1 MKRARWAYLLEE
13 DPDFRRWFDN
23 LGRGSE
29 VTAFENARILYR
41 FLRQHDMGPQ
51 DLVELAKRDRRGVE
65 DVLLDFVSRLH
76 REGKAP
82 NYIDNY
88 LKAVRS
94 WLNFHDITLV
104 RKIRIGNRNAT
115 PTIAD
120 ERVPMRD
127 ELRTILCYPKARAR
141 CSIALIAFSGLRPE
155 TLGTM
160 RGKDGLAV
168 KDLPEM
174 RREGHRV
181 IFGRVP
187 TMVVVRP
194 GLSKAR
200 HRYFTFLTSE
210 GCEYLKAYLE
220 KRLAGGE
227 ELTAES
233 AIIAVTPG
241 FEKTMYRD
249 NPTSFITT
257 KNVTKGIRDAMRPR
271 FKWRPYV
278 LRAYFDTQL
287 LVAENHGKT
296 SHAYRQFWMGHKGDI
311 EARYTT
317 NKGRLPPDLIEDM
330 RRSFNNCE
338 EYVSTRV
345 PSREENPEVTTIRT
359 MIESRVLDLSKVEV
373 RQFLLK
379 KLSIENMESRIAEMR
394 KEGLDEAEAYA
405 RVVFR
410 ELGIKPM
417 KIEVSDEKDGDPKK
431 IVGEGELERYLAE
444 GWDVQTVLPSGKI
457 LIRK

>member
-1 MKRARWAYLLEE
+1 M
-13 DPDFRRWFDN
+13 
-23 LGRGSE
+23 
-29 VTAFENARILYR
+29 TAFENARVLYR
-41 FLRQHDMGPQ
+41 FLRQHEMSPQ
-51 DLVELAKRDRRGVE
+51 DLVKLAKQDRRRVE

-82 NYIDNY
+82 SYIDNY

-94 WLNFHDITLV
+94 WLNFNEITLV

-120 ERVPMRD
+120 ERVPTRD

-141 CSIALIAFSGLRPE
+141 CSIAFIAFSGLRPE

-174 RREGHRV
+174 RTDGQNIVFAR
-181 IFGRVP
+181 IP
-187 TMVVVRP
+187 TMVVVRSS
-194 GLSKAR
+194 LSKAK
-200 HRYFTFLTSE
+200 HKYFTFLTSE

-220 KRLAGGE
+220 KRLAAGE
-227 ELTAES
+227 ELTRES
-233 AIIAVTPG
+233 AVIAVTPG
-241 FEKTMYRD
+241 FENTLYRD
-249 NPTSFITT
+249 NSTSFITT
-257 KNVTKGIRDAMRPR
+257 KSVTKGIRDAMRPR

-287 LVAENHGKT
+287 LVAENHGKI
-296 SHAYRQFWMGHKGDI
+296 SHAYRQFWMAHKGDI
-311 EARYTT
+311 EARYTV

-330 RRSFNNCE
+330 RRSFMNCE
-338 EYVSTRV
+338 EYLSTRP
-345 PSREENPEVTTIRT
+345 PSREEDPEVTTIRT
-359 MIESRVLDLSKVEV
+359 MVESGVLDLMKPNV
-373 RQFLLK
+373 RQYLVK
-379 KLSIENMESRIAEMR
+379 KLGIEDAAPRIAKMKE
-394 KEGLDEAEAYA
+394 EGLEENEAYA
-405 RVVFR
+405 RVVCR
-410 ELGIKPM
+410 ELGIKPV
-417 KIEVSDEKDGDPKK
+417 KIEVANKNDEDPKK
-431 IVGEGELERYLAE
+431 IVSEGDLENYLVE

>member
-1 MKRARWAYLLEE
+1 MKRARWAYLLDE

-23 LGRGSE
+23 LARGSE

-41 FLRQHDMGPQ
+41 FLRQHEMSPQ
-51 DLVELAKRDRRGVE
+51 DLVKLARQDRRRIE
-65 DVLLDFVSRLH
+65 DILLDFVARLH

-82 NYIDNY
+82 NYISNY

-94 WLNFHDITLV
+94 WLNFNEITLV
-104 RKIRIGNRNAT
+104 RKIKIGNTNAT
-115 PTIAD
+115 PTIED
-120 ERVPMRD
+120 ERVPTRD
-127 ELRTILCYPKARAR
+127 ELRTILCYPKARTR
-141 CSIALIAFSGLRPE
+141 CSIALTAFSGLRPE
-155 TLGTM
+155 TLGNM

-174 RREGHRV
+174 RVEGQDVVFARM
-181 IFGRVP
+181 P
-187 TMVVVRP
+187 TTVVVRST
-194 GLSKAR
+194 LSKAK
-200 HRYFTFLTSE
+200 HKYFTFLTSE

-220 KRLAGGE
+220 RRLAAGE
-227 ELTAES
+227 ELTRES

-241 FEKTMYRD
+241 FENTIYRD

-287 LVAENHGKT
+287 LVAENHGKI
-296 SHAYRQFWMGHKGDI
+296 SHAYRQFFMGHKGDI

-338 EYVSTRV
+338 EYLSTRP
-345 PSREENPEVTTIRT
+345 PSREEDPEVTTIRA
-359 MIESRVLDLSKVEV
+359 MVESGVLDLSKANVKQYLV
-373 RQFLLK
+373 K
-379 KLSIENMESRIAEMR
+379 KLSIENMESRIAEM
-394 KEGLDEAEAYA
+394 KEEGLGEAEAYA
-405 RVVFR
+405 RMVCR
-410 ELGIKPM
+410 QLGIKPM
-417 KIEVSDEKDGDPKK
+417 KIEVSDKRDEDPKK
-431 IVGEGELERYLAE
+431 IVSEGELERYLAE